1 MSRPILLLG
10 LLLAAAGTPA
20 VAFAGQERALTLGQA
35 LELAEQRNP
44 GLEAARADIARARA
58 DLEYSWALLLPTASA
73 SLTFTHNDHPDRA
86 ELGPGQSIVV
96 RRQDDLRG
104 NLSVNLPL
112 ISARGWLGVHAA
124 RLGPALSRLS
134 RENLLQVTLLTV
146 AQTYF
151 AALSARKLIQ
161 VHQTQIEAIE
171 RHRAVAELRHRTGTG
186 QRIDVLRARTELL
199 TSRENLI
206 AARTA
211 HDKARDSLATLIGVE
226 GLPVPQP
233 IATPA
238 PPEAETGAL
247 VTRALAQRE
256 DLRLR
261 RMRVELADR
270 QLLSSWM
277 AFVPSLNFTW
287 QLNQQIT
294 DPSALSD
301 EDQSR
306 WFYGLTLNVPLYD
319 HTRYAELDQ
328 LRAELARAE
337 AEATD
342 AEVQAALEV
351 RQARR
356 SWQESEALA
365 ATAAE
370 KAALAAESLK
380 LAELAY
386 ANGTG
391 DSLSVTDAR
400 RTERQAQIQLTAAR
414 FDAQLALL
422 QLLRATGRDMRR
434 LDELAAGP

>member
-1 MSRPILLLG
+1 MKRPILLLAA
-10 LLLAAAGTPA
+10 LLAAAGAPA
-20 VAFAGQERALTLGQA
+20 AAAEQQPALTLGRA

-44 GLEAARADIARARA
+44 GLEVARAEIARARA
-58 DLEYSWALLLPTASA
+58 DLKYSWALLLPTAGG

-124 RLGPALSRLS
+124 RLGPELSRLS
-134 RENLLQVTLLTV
+134 RENLLQLTLLTV
-146 AQTYF
+146 SQTYF

-171 RHRAVAELRHRTGTG
+171 RHREVAELRHRTGTG
-186 QRIDVLRARTELL
+186 QRIDVVRARTELL

-211 HDKARDSLATLIGVE
+211 YDKARDSLAALIGVE

-233 IATPA
+233 IAA
-238 PPEAETGAL
+238 PPPPAAATDELVAQAL
-247 VTRALAQRE
+247 RRRE
-256 DLRLR
+256 DVRLR

-270 QLLSSWM
+270 QLLGSWM

-301 EDQSR
+301 EDKSR

-328 LRAELARAE
+328 MRAELARAE

-342 AEVQAALEV
+342 AEVQAGLEV

-356 SWQESEALA
+356 DWQKSEQLA
-365 ATAAE
+365 AAAAE

-400 RTERQAQIQLTAAR
+400 RTERQAQIQLEAAR

-422 QLLRATGRDMRR
+422 QLLRACGRDLRR
-434 LDELAAGP
+434 LDEPAAGP